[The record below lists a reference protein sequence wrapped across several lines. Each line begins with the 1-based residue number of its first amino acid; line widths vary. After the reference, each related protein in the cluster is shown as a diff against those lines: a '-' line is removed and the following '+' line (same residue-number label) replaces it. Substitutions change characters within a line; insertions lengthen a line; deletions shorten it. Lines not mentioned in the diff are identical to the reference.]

1 MTGCVS
7 TGSPP
12 PQAKLGSTGE
22 FQQFKGAERDKVK
35 GKLNELKNACDEN
48 PCLEKCLNF
57 DSAIAA
63 KYVFS
68 NAENNFMQMWGAA
81 NMLGDAEFSYLIR
94 NVSIDSRKKWY
105 FQFYQ
110 ILFFNAR
117 IFAKDEP
124 VLLRITR
131 KNDGFWDYSAKN
143 EHNSNFN
150 SILKELKKRISN

>member
-1 MTGCVS
+1 MKEPIVFEENGYPIIKVYKDYFEIK
-7 TGSPP
+7 
-12 PQAKLGSTGE
+12 AIDYWE
-22 FQQFKGAERDKVK
+22 FRTFNYSEVK
-35 GKLNELKNACDEN
+35 SIE
-48 PCLEKCLNF
+48 
-57 DSAIAA
+57 I
-63 KYVFS
+63 
-68 NAENNFMQMWGAA
+68 
-81 NMLGDAEFSYLIR
+81 
-94 NVSIDSRKKWY
+94 IDSRKKWY
-105 FQFYQ
+105 FQLYQ